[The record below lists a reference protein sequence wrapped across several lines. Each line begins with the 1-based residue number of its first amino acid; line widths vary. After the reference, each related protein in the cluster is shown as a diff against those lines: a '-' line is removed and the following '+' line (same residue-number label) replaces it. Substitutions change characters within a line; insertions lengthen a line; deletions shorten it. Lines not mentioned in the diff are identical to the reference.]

1 MACFSAEQIE
11 SLAVN
16 PDDRSR
22 TDLWNHLERCSKCR
36 MRVEQVLA
44 GTDVVRDIQEL
55 QQRRERLKPLLER
68 MHTEGQ
74 ASGLA
79 PDDPV

>member
-11 SLAVN
+11 ALAVN

-22 TDLWNHLERCSKCR
+22 ADLWNHLERCSKCR
-36 MRVEQVLA
+36 TRVEQVLA
-44 GTDVVRDIQEL
+44 GSDVVRDIQEL
-55 QQRRERLKPLLER
+55 RRRRECLRPLLER
-68 MHTEGQ
+68 MHAESQ